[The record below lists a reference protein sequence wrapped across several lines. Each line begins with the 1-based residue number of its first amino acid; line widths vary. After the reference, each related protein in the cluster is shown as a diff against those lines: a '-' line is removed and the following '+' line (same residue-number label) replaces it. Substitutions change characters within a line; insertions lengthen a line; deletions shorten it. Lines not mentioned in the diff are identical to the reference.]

1 MRRGNVITQIR
12 LDQIFFILDFIKSEK
27 AMTTSQRR
35 PIHIVN
41 KNKQIHIWHCR
52 IDHVSIAKIIRI
64 SKLVNVIN
72 IYNTE
77 YNSEKVFI
85 DFNISKIDELPN
97 IVNKNLSYL
106 ANLILSS
113 FLLKNTMLSDFDQLY
128 ALEIESKS
136 TRTILQKSMTLI
148 TNKLEKIHID
158 L

>member
-1 MRRGNVITQIR
+1 M
-12 LDQIFFILDFIKSEK
+12 
-27 AMTTSQRR
+27 
-35 PIHIVN
+35 
-41 KNKQIHIWHCR
+41 
-52 IDHVSIAKIIRI
+52 
-64 SKLVNVIN
+64 
-72 IYNTE
+72 
-77 YNSEKVFI
+77 FI